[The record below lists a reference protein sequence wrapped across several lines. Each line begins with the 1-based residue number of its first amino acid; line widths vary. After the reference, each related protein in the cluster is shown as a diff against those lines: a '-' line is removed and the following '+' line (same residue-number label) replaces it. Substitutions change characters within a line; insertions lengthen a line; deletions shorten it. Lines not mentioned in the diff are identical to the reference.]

1 LVVVWGVLL
10 RARGDKLVQVVLLF
24 GLVVVIGVSVFL
36 LFVRKLLFELWVHLE
51 LLSVDVLLV

>member
-10 RARGDKLVQVVLLF
+10 RARGDKLVQVVLLL

>member
-1 LVVVWGVLL
+1 LVVWGVLL

>member
-1 LVVVWGVLL
+1 VWGVLL